1 MAFIGNEVRV
11 YVDGTMYI
19 DAIDTWIGTLGADK
33 VALASWGP
41 SESQFDAMTIS
52 YSSTLNNNPGSSDW
66 TVVSGTWTQQNQ
78 VIDGYGTYPRLKS
91 TVSYAAN
98 RVVTVRMRTVIS
110 GPNLWNVAWVYAKYL
125 DENNR
130 IAAYLRPDG
139 YIELDYTHSGSTQY
153 YVSTQQT
160 TLEIT
165 DWHTYTISSLE
176 TRSKYKSTAP
186 FTSTPLIPPSEL
198 SAWPRWPLQHHGLQE
213 TTRDNSTASRLA
225 YPKKGESKKTSPNSL
240 FPKLILNI
248 VTPTETLD
256 ASQECKPSFSYP
268 KSSGQARPDPSPATF
283 PPASTALT
291 HVFIVSVAF
300 GRTLIDYAVAHKFY
314 F

>member
-160 TLEIT
+160 TLKIT
-165 DWHTYTISSLE
+165 DWHTYTIVFSGNEIQVQVDGTVYIDATNTSFGTFGVAPLALATPWTSGNDEGQFDSVTISL
-176 TRSKYKSTAP
+176 S
-186 FTSTPLIPPSEL
+186 
-198 SAWPRWPLQHHGLQE
+198 
-213 TTRDNSTASRLA
+213 
-225 YPKKGESKKTSPNSL
+225 
-240 FPKLILNI
+240 
-248 VTPTETLD
+248 
-256 ASQECKPSFSYP
+256 
-268 KSSGQARPDPSPATF
+268 
-283 PPASTALT
+283 
-291 HVFIVSVAF
+291 
-300 GRTLIDYAVAHKFY
+300 
-314 F
+314 